1 MSFLCGSWEYDPSSH
16 ICCDGNLSELKDKKQ
31 CCGGITYRVAE
42 RGKLCCNGTLH
53 HNVPEG
59 SRCAGKDFYNPN
71 KETVCENIIHPK
83 AHGYCCGR
91 HLLDPSTE
99 LCCNGYRYTR
109 SPGKVCCGAEAYNS
123 SDPMQKCCSGH
134 LHKLSSVAGAAECCG
149 TQAITDTSKQ
159 QCCISSQWEL
169 VYSSRPEFSCCG
181 HQYYNT
187 SEFFCCAGILHT
199 GTGQNLKSCP
209 LQAAHIK
216 ECSHLNLTY
225 LCLQPQNATVK
236 LGTLEATW
244 QEDSCRHIVL
254 TNVFTIYLRE
264 GRAELKASPLSFAMD
279 HCSCPELDA
288 GRQYLWIDR
297 SGDAGGD
304 KVLIYPTQEHHTSLL
319 PVVLSAC
326 KKS

>member
-1 MSFLCGSWEYDPSSH
+1 MTMSRRKSSPAGCH
-16 ICCDGNLSELKDKKQ
+16 PEQVARCQKEIVVECDAAMLAAEVACQFANIVKLINSRSNGFERRISDLKVEGNLTRGLSELVSL
-31 CCGGITYRVAE
+31 CCGSVA
-42 RGKLCCNGTLH
+42 
-53 HNVPEG
+53 
-59 SRCAGKDFYNPN
+59 YNPLN
-71 KETVCENIIHPK
+71 EICCRSYVYPRQ
-83 AHGYCCGR
+83 AHSGCCG
-91 HLLDPSTE
+91 
-99 LCCNGYRYTR
+99 
-109 SPGKVCCGAEAYNS
+109 KAYNS

-297 SGDAGGD
+297 SGDAAMETFLKEFVDVRGHKDVRDELGFCNG
-304 KVLIYPTQEHHTSLL
+304 QRQFQ
-319 PVVLSAC
+319 
-326 KKS
+326 